1 MKGRTGRK
9 LPFPSN
15 PSQTLE
21 MYSKQLFAAAP
32 TRALPWALHG
42 RGSACSSSV
51 PPCSLHSSIGT
62 PWAEPSSGTT
72 PQLPKAVSQSS
83 FQCPFSQSTP
93 TPCSGCPSHRTGQ
106 GAGGELAER
115 CTSSSLCFRR
125 TFSFHCAW
133 LRVAGFI
140 LHFTLKE
147 TQPGLPNTTRF
158 SVKTW
163 TS

>member
-51 PPCSLHSSIGT
+51 PPCSLHSSIGI

-83 FQCPFSQSTP
+83 FPCPFSQSTP

-115 CTSSSLCFRR
+115 CTHLQFSLFQENLFVSLCLAPSRR
-125 TFSFHCAW
+125 FYLAFH
-133 LRVAGFI
+133 
-140 LHFTLKE
+140 T
-147 TQPGLPNTTRF
+147 
-158 SVKTW
+158 
-163 TS
+163 